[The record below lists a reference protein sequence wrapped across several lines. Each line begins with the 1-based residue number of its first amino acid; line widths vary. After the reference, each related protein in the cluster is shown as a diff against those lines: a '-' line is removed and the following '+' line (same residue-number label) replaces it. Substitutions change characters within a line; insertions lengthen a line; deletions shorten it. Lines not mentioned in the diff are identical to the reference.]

1 MWGSIDRVF
10 GRLDPVTN
18 SVALRDV
25 VVIRPARDAELAQ
38 LHDLA
43 GIDSAEPLGGAV
55 LVAAVAGELWAAL
68 SLQDGR
74 VIADPFRPT
83 TGAVELLRMRAA
95 QLRAADRDRD
105 GARAGLVPRRARR
118 IRA

>member
-25 VVIRPARDAELAQ
+25 VVIRPARDVELAQ

-43 GIDSAEPLGGAV
+43 EIDSAQPLAGAV
-55 LVAAVAGELWAAL
+55 LVAAVEGELWAAL

-83 TGAVELLRMRAA
+83 SGAVELLCMRAR
-95 QLRAADRDRD
+95 QLRAVERGAD
-105 GARAGLVPRRARR
+105 GARGGLTPRRARR
-118 IRA
+118 VRA

>member
-43 GIDSAEPLGGAV
+43 EVDSAEALTGAV

-68 SLQDGR
+68 SLDDGR

-83 TGAVELLRMRAA
+83 VGAVELLRMRVA
-95 QLRAADRDRD
+95 QLRAADGD
-105 GARAGLVPRRARR
+105 GRAERGGLALRRTRRAR
-118 IRA
+118 A

>member
-43 GIDSAEPLGGAV
+43 ELDSAEPLAGAV
-55 LVAAVAGELWAAL
+55 LVAAVEGELWAAL
-68 SLQDGR
+68 SLHDAR

-95 QLRAADRDRD
+95 QLRSAARDGG
-105 GARAGLVPRRARR
+105 GARAGLALRRPRRV
-118 IRA
+118 RA